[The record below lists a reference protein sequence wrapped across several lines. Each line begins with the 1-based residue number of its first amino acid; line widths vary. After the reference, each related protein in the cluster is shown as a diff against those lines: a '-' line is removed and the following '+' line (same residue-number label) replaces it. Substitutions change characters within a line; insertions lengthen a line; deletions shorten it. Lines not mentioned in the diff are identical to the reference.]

1 MITVC
6 PSDHVKILE
15 NIHVLPFHVINKLK
29 IKLNVWF
36 HYSLFHLTWQ
46 VFELSQLAKP
56 SLDTDRWQTKLG
68 NENTKY
74 SRKLLWLLAV
84 PLSCFIPSKGYELNF
99 VYFEVCVRVSQ
110 LFVSFFPRNWHPS
123 KNIPPLPPTSAFQ
136 LFPQICRHCSA
147 ATHTHKRKIAFVFP
161 VKVFQ

>member
-6 PSDHVKILE
+6 PSNHVKILE

-84 PLSCFIPSKGYELNF
+84 PLSFFIPSKGYELNF
-99 VYFEVCVRVSQ
+99 EYFEVCERVSQ
-110 LFVSFFPRNWHPS
+110 LFVSFFCETGTRPKIFPAS
-123 KNIPPLPPTSAFQ
+123 SELSGSALPPQ
-136 LFPQICRHCSA
+136 VCRHCSA
-147 ATHTHKRKIAFVFP
+147 TTHTNGRLLSSYS
-161 VKVFQ
+161 